1 MKEIFI
7 SNKTQPDNQIVN
19 AQYCD
24 QFWCRL
30 RGLMFRKRIA
40 FNEGLLL
47 VQNHQNRI
55 DAAIHMFGVWTD
67 LTVVWLN
74 NEKEVVDCQ
83 LARSWRPFYIP
94 QSPAR
99 YILELSPER
108 LADFKIGDELH
119 FETLTAD

>member
-1 MKEIFI
+1 MKEITI
-7 SNKTQPDNQIVN
+7 SNKTQTDVQAVN

-47 VQNHQNRI
+47 VQNRQNRL
-55 DAAIHMFGVWTD
+55 DAAIHMFAVMTD
-67 LTVVWLN
+67 LAVIWLN
-74 NEKEVVDCQ
+74 NEKKVVDCQ

-94 QSPAR
+94 KSPAR

-108 LADFKIGDELH
+108 LADFKTGDELH
-119 FETLTAD
+119 FETLIVN

>member
-7 SNKTQPDNQIVN
+7 SNKTQSDVQTVK

-40 FNEGLLL
+40 FKEGLLL
-47 VQNHQNRI
+47 VQNRQSRL
-55 DAAIHMFGVWTD
+55 DAAIHMLGVWTD

-74 NEKEVVDCQ
+74 EEKKVVDCC

-99 YILELSPER
+99 YILELSPKR

-119 FETLTAD
+119 FETVIVD